1 MSDDRIER
9 ALRQRGPREPEAHL
23 APLPADLAEATLEL
37 RALERRRSPLRIVGV
52 GAGMVLVSA
61 AAVVV
66 VLAVSSRLPQPSVG
80 GRPSSTPGAVASST
94 TGATPTPSA
103 IPAALVACQPA
114 AVRAQAEAWGGA
126 AGSRGAMV
134 TVTNVGTVACTLHG
148 SPGAEIRDANG
159 SVVVA
164 TKNPDGGTG
173 AWSNPRDPT
182 LILKSG
188 ESATTSVVWSNW
200 CGANP
205 QAPLAVRLIL
215 STGALDVHPNA
226 ASPNVL
232 VPPCNGDQ
240 PSSLSTIAFQSP

>member
-9 ALRQRGPREPEAHL
+9 ALRQRGPREPGAHL
-23 APLPADLAEATLEL
+23 APLPADLAEAKLEL

-66 VLAVSSRLPQPSVG
+66 VLAVTSRLPQPSVG
-80 GRPSSTPGAVASST
+80 GQPSSTPGALASST
-94 TGATPTPSA
+94 TAATPTPPA
-103 IPAALVACQPA
+103 TPAALLACQPD
-114 AVRAQAEAWGGA
+114 AVRAQAEAWGAA
-126 AGSRGAMV
+126 AGSRGASV
-134 TVTNVGTVACTLHG
+134 TVTNDGAVACTLHG
-148 SPGAEIRDANG
+148 NPGAEIRDANG

-164 TKNPDGGTG
+164 AKNPDGGTG
-173 AWSNPRDPT
+173 AWSNPGDPT
-182 LILKSG
+182 LTLKAG

-200 CGANP
+200 CGAAP

-215 STGALDVHPNA
+215 STGTLNVQPNA
-226 ASPNVL
+226 ASPDVL

-240 PSSLSTIAFQSP
+240 PSSLSTIAFQGP